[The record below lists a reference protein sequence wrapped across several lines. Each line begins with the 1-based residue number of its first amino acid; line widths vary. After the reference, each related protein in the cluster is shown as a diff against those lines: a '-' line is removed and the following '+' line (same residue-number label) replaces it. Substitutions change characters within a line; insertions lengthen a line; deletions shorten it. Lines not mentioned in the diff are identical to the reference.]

1 MKIRFLKLK
10 DWLLMSVMGLFG
22 LTACHST
29 KEAAAQQP
37 ADDGDDAVVAPNPRN
52 EMALMYGVP
61 TMDFVVKGRVINEQG
76 NPVKGMQVILVNQ
89 TVDIAP
95 DHMDED
101 NPFVQ
106 SYIQKASDTTD
117 AQGVF
122 EGLSV
127 RQPQLRVPD
136 VGRTGDSPLRDA
148 VLTGLGAWILGHQPG
163 ANQHQENH
171 GEYTA
176 VAKQGTWQNTL
187 RTRLP
192 VRKNPPHRGGTR
204 RRENRD
210 AVALF
215 GYGRSWMLHRQRL
228 LCQPIQRLHACPLRP
243 ERDEHRN

>member
-122 EGLSV
+122 ECHVKDVPVESQRVIV
-127 RQPQLRVPD
+127 RDIDGNKNGGYEDLMVEIPFTEADQTGERKGWYMGARIKD
-136 VGRTGDSPLRDA
+136 VDIT
-148 VLTGLGAWILGHQPG
+148 VL
-163 ANQHQENH
+163 
-171 GEYTA
+171 
-176 VAKQGTWQNTL
+176 K
-187 RTRLP
+187 
-192 VRKNPPHRGGTR
+192 K
-204 RRENRD
+204 
-210 AVALF
+210 
-215 GYGRSWMLHRQRL
+215 
-228 LCQPIQRLHACPLRP
+228 
-243 ERDEHRN
+243 